1 MSREIEL
8 PTTKPPAP
16 AEFVRLLAPALR
28 QAAQIARALEGRVA
42 NRPKAGEESPAKAAL
57 TLADTACQEALLVA
71 LLEHFPQVELVAE
84 EATPSVARFPRRS
97 PARVVVDP
105 IDGTLRS
112 YLEGRGPYA
121 VMLGLAVGGAY
132 EAALVALPREGLC
145 FDAVRGA
152 GARVWRAD
160 GTPRTPRLDPSARR
174 VFVSHGL
181 PEPAREVLARR
192 GFEAVPASGGAIAV
206 APFVPGVRAGLRL
219 VRPGERRVSPRGRI
233 GLLVA
238 EEAGALTAC
247 ELGAPFPREIDAP
260 AQVLLVAGDA
270 PDLEAL
276 GEAAAAALP
285 YMRS

>member
-1 MSREIEL
+1 MR
-8 PTTKPPAP
+8 
-16 AEFVRLLAPALR
+16 RLAPALR

-42 NRPKAGEESPAKAAL
+42 NRPKAGEESAAKAAL
-57 TLADTACQEALLVA
+57 TLADTACQEALLVP
-71 LLEHFPQVELVAE
+71 LLEFFPEVGLLAE
-84 EATPSVARFPRRS
+84 ESTPSVARFPPRG
-97 PARVVVDP
+97 AAEVVIDP

-121 VMLGLAVGGAY
+121 VMLGLALAGAY
-132 EAALVALPREGLC
+132 EAALVALPREGLF
-145 FDAVRGA
+145 FDAVRGG
-152 GARVWRAD
+152 GARVSRSD

-181 PEPAREVLARR
+181 PEPVREVLARR
-192 GFEAVPASGGAIAV
+192 GWEATPASGGAIAV

-219 VRPGERRVSPRGRI
+219 VRPEAERVSPRGRI

-247 ELGAPFPREIDAP
+247 ELGAPFPRQIDAP
-260 AQVLLVAGDA
+260 AQVLLVAGD
-270 PDLEAL
+270 PGDLGVL
-276 GEAAAAALP
+276 REAAAAAGP